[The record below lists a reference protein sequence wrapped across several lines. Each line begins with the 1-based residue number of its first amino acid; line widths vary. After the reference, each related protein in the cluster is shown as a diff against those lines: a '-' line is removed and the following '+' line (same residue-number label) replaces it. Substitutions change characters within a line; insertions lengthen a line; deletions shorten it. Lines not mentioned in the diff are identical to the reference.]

1 LSPIGNEVQTD
12 TGGAPLVGGHICTY
26 LAGTTT
32 PATTYT
38 TSAAAVQQA
47 TEIELNAQ
55 GLPDNP
61 IWIGAGVALKFI
73 VKDALDVPI
82 RTIDNVLGVNDPSAV
97 ATDQWI
103 TYTGT
108 PTYLSATTFSVAGD
122 LTGTFLAGR
131 RLKTSN
137 SGGTVYSTISSS
149 SFAASVTT
157 VTVVND
163 SSALDVG
170 LSQVSYGI
178 ISPTNSSLPSA
189 YAPAFRNKLRN
200 AHMTVAQRGVT
211 FAGLTTS
218 AGTYAVDGWRYFAAG
233 TSAVGTVTQNT
244 DSPGSDI
251 LYSLRSEVTTADAS
265 IAAGDYVALDQP
277 IEGYLVRDLIGNPI
291 AISFW
296 VRSAKTGTHG
306 IYLRNSGSD
315 RTYLSTYT
323 IVAADTWEKK
333 TILVPDG
340 LITAGTWNWTTGTGV
355 ILGFVLTCGSTF
367 QGAATD
373 SWQTG
378 NYVGASGQVNCLDT
392 IGNVFAI
399 AGPQM
404 ERGSAPT
411 SLEVRDYA
419 SELANCQRYLP
430 VFAAS
435 GAGWEDMAWGYFDS
449 TSGASVGFSYIVEP
463 RVAPTGITVS
473 SVGHF
478 NVQSASATSAA
489 TAITFFTSGKRMCR
503 ISVTGTGTP
512 YTTNHPALLYSS
524 SASAR
529 IIFTGCEL

>member
-1 LSPIGNEVQTD
+1 
-12 TGGAPLVGGHICTY
+12 
-26 LAGTTT
+26 
-32 PATTYT
+32 
-38 TSAAAVQQA
+38 VQQA
-47 TEIELNAQ
+47 NPIVLNAQ

-61 IWIGAGVALKFI
+61 IWLTAGVTMKLVI
-73 VKDALDVPI
+73 KDSADVTI
-82 RTIDNVLGVNDPSAV
+82 RTVDNVLGVNDPSAV

-163 SSALDVG
+163 SSTLDVG

-200 AHMTVAQRGVT
+200 AHFTVAQRAAT

-218 AGTYAVDGWRYFAAG
+218 AGTYTVDGWRYFAAG
-233 TSAVGTVTQNT
+233 TSAVGTVTQNA

-251 LYSLRSEVTTADAS
+251 LYSLRYTVTTADAA

-277 IEGYLVRDLIGNPI
+277 IEGYLVRDLIGKPI

-323 IVAADTWEKK
+323 IVAVDTWEKK

-355 ILGFVLTCGSTF
+355 ILGFVLACGSTF

-392 IGNVFAI
+392 IGNIFGI

-419 SELANCQRYLP
+419 SELAHCQRYLP
-430 VFAAS
+430 TFNATSAS
-435 GAGWEDMAWGYFDS
+435 NEDVAWGG
-449 TSGASVGFSYIVEP
+449 TTTTAAGSVAYQFLVEP
-463 RVAPTGITVS
+463 RAAVTGITVS

-478 NVQSASATSAA
+478 NLSTMSAVSAA
-489 TAITFFTSGKRMCR
+489 TAMTFSTSGKRSCR
-503 ISVTGTGTP
+503 IAVTGTGTP
-512 YTTNHPALLYSS
+512 YAVNNPTVLYSV
-524 SASAR
+524 SASAQ
-529 IIFTGCEL
+529 ILFTGAEL